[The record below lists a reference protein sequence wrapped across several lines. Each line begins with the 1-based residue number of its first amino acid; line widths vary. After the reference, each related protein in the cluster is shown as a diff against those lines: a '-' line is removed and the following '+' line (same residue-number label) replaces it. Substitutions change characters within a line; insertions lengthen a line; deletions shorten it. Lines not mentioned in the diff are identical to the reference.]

1 MEMRTR
7 SQRNEQALLLLCLLG
22 SGKRSAGLTAVVAG
36 SLKLRAVGIQL
47 ARVVDLGALNFEV
60 EGDFVTLHRPSKRG
74 FTEGSSV
81 GAGKFVAFLFQDKRG
96 CTALAT
102 EVNLRV
108 PRSSEACG
116 MSRYSRQQN
125 NCQSY

>member
-7 SQRNEQALLLLCLLG
+7 SQSNEQALLLFCLLG
-22 SGKRSAGLTAVVAG
+22 SRKRSAGLAAVVAG
-36 SLKLRAVGIQL
+36 SRNLRAVSIQF
-47 ARVVDLGALNFEV
+47 ARVVDLGALNLEV
-60 EGDFVTLHRPSKRG
+60 EGDFVTLHRPRNRG
-74 FTEGSSV
+74 FTQGSSV

-96 CTALAT
+96 CTTRTT

-116 MSRYSRQQN
+116 VSRYSRQQN